1 MKFVMSG
8 EMTEE
13 VVVGADATGKAVK
26 ARRQMCPREALHRVL
41 YDSGLDAVRATL
53 DTMPVDT
60 FRLC

>member
-13 VVVGADATGKAVK
+13 VVVGTDATGKAVK
-26 ARRQMCPREALHRVL
+26 ERRQMCPREALQRVL
-41 YDSGLDAVRATL
+41 YDSGLDAVRAAL
-53 DTMPVDT
+53 DAMPIDT